1 MSFKE
6 LLELESFKSF
16 VFDDAFSREDGEQQF
31 RSKRNALRAAIAAA
45 HAAQREKVAKEFESY
60 LASLSLPPTARYED
74 VIKNASGVKA
84 VEALKEKGYDGMS
97 GEALFKRF
105 QRDKVEMYRNDA
117 STLYRLSKEMHFS
130 DKTPFAEFLD
140 YVKKKLGK
148 DRIIYDIP
156 EDETEKGEVS
166 DVTTGEDNAKK
177 AEGIKSQEQ
186 SDNTASKETNDSN
199 RKQEDE
205 RKKSQDRSDDR
216 NRRGRGMKLS
226 NIKCFFEENGKLY
239 REKKEAKIKQSVE
252 NKKRFFELLDKKRD
266 LFSNTSKIEELR
278 FLREYPAYKS
288 LGESERRIL
297 FEEYKK
303 ERNMIEDKQNLQQ
316 EFTDNAQEF
325 LSSSSSESHS
335 FSSSSS
341 SSSSSHHSKRGR
353 LSTSS
358 SSEDFS
364 VSSSAS
370 SSSKSD
376 SESISSTSSGE
387 YKEEKEGE
395 NEEDKKERK
404 EKNVKEKEK
413 EKPKKQENK
422 EKKKEKKKHSHHH
435 HKKHSKRKRSYS
447 SSSSSSSDE
456 KRSHKKK
463 KH

>member
-1 MSFKE
+1 
-6 LLELESFKSF
+6 
-16 VFDDAFSREDGEQQF
+16 
-31 RSKRNALRAAIAAA
+31 
-45 HAAQREKVAKEFESY
+45 
-60 LASLSLPPTARYED
+60 
-74 VIKNASGVKA
+74 
-84 VEALKEKGYDGMS
+84 
-97 GEALFKRF
+97 
-105 QRDKVEMYRNDA
+105 
-117 STLYRLSKEMHFS
+117 
-130 DKTPFAEFLD
+130 
-140 YVKKKLGK
+140 
-148 DRIIYDIP
+148 
-156 EDETEKGEVS
+156 
-166 DVTTGEDNAKK
+166 
-177 AEGIKSQEQ
+177 
-186 SDNTASKETNDSN
+186 
-199 RKQEDE
+199 
-205 RKKSQDRSDDR
+205 
-216 NRRGRGMKLS
+216 MKLS

-341 SSSSSHHSKRGR
+341 SSSSSHRSKRGR

-413 EKPKKQENK
+413 EKPKKTTK
-422 EKKKEKKKHSHHH
+422 
-435 HKKHSKRKRSYS
+435 
-447 SSSSSSSDE
+447 SSDE
-456 KRSHKKK
+456 
-463 KH
+463 